1 MPIRLRIP
9 GCGPALLIAHT
20 QLRSAARRAG
30 TGSDARAGTGP
41 LLAICVWC
49 CLQLSSGIFASQQTT
64 TQPPAAPASP
74 QTPIEAAVREA
85 LKQYSAALESLDADQ
100 VKKINP
106 SVDSESLKR
115 AFKEAR
121 ELKVTIDSIK
131 VLASD
136 GTTARVSCRVTQV
149 FTPRAGTKQNSAV
162 TRVMRLR
169 RQDTAWVIDGFER

>member
-1 MPIRLRIP
+1 MQT
-9 GCGPALLIAHT
+9 GA
-20 QLRSAARRAG
+20 
-30 TGSDARAGTGP
+30 GSDTRAGTGP
-41 LLAICVWC
+41 LLAICVWL
-49 CLQLSSGIFASQQTT
+49 CLQMSSGILASQQAPA
-64 TQPPAAPASP
+64 QPPAVPTSP
-74 QTPIEAAVREA
+74 QTPMDAAVLKA
-85 LKQYSAALESLDADQ
+85 LQQYSAALESLNADQ
-100 VKKINP
+100 VKKIHP

-131 VLASD
+131 VLSSD

-149 FTPRAGTKQNSAV
+149 FTPRAGTKQNSTV

>member
-1 MPIRLRIP
+1 M
-9 GCGPALLIAHT
+9 
-20 QLRSAARRAG
+20 
-30 TGSDARAGTGP
+30 
-41 LLAICVWC
+41 
-49 CLQLSSGIFASQQTT
+49 SSGIFASQQTIA
-64 TQPPAAPASP
+64 QPPAAPASP

-106 SVDSESLKR
+106 SVDSE
-115 AFKEAR
+115 
-121 ELKVTIDSIK
+121 VTIDSIK
-131 VLASD
+131 VLSSD
-136 GTTARVSCRVTQV
+136 GATARVSCRVTQV

>member
-1 MPIRLRIP
+1 
-9 GCGPALLIAHT
+9 
-20 QLRSAARRAG
+20 
-30 TGSDARAGTGP
+30 
-41 LLAICVWC
+41 
-49 CLQLSSGIFASQQTT
+49 
-64 TQPPAAPASP
+64 
-74 QTPIEAAVREA
+74 VREA